1 MDKIKQAL
9 MIACFMGI
17 ISTMINIIAPGSS
30 LKKHT
35 ISILGII
42 ALLSVLSPFME
53 DGFKLSLENI
63 SLDNDISADTYSAE
77 EEVNDIF
84 FSEAADRYDEYFTDL
99 MNKNDIRT
107 MRTVTSLEFNEEGE
121 LSIKSIRVILYDTS
135 QEDYAR
141 KLIGREAPEAE
152 IIIEQV
158 ENDGTDEEIPEQTEK
173 QPE

>member
-9 MIACFMGI
+9 LIACFMGI

-30 LKKHT
+30 LKKHL
-35 ISILGII
+35 ISVLGII
-42 ALLSVLSPFME
+42 ALLAVLDPFAE
-53 DGFKLSLENI
+53 DGFRLTLDDISLEN
-63 SLDNDISADTYSAE
+63 DIASDTYSAE

-84 FSEAADRYDEYFTDL
+84 FSEAAERYNEYFTDL

-107 MRTVTSLEFNEEGE
+107 KKTVTSLEFNAEGE
-121 LSIKSIRVILYDTS
+121 LFIKSIRVILYDTS
-135 QEDYAR
+135 QGDDAR
-141 KLIGREAPEAE
+141 KLIWQEVPETE

-158 ENDGTDEEIPEQTEK
+158 EDDGTDEEISEQTEK